1 MGFTRGETMAR
12 VLIQNVRK
20 TFGSTVAVDDVNL
33 VIEDQE
39 FCVIVGPSG
48 CGKTTL
54 LRMIAGLE
62 KPTAGHIH
70 LGDQLID
77 DVPPG
82 RRDIGMVFQNYA
94 LFAHMN
100 VYNNLCFG
108 LKIRKHPKEEI
119 HGLVSRIATMLKIE
133 HLLDRYPRQ
142 LSGGERQ
149 RVALG
154 RALIRNPRLFLMDEP
169 LSNLDALLR
178 IQMRSELLRLIRSVQ
193 GTVIYVTHDQTEALS
208 MGDKL
213 VLLRNGKVQQ
223 VGSPDEVYNRPV
235 NRFVATFLGSPT
247 MNFISEG
254 SVKQENGTIS
264 YENAGL
270 KLALPEAVRL
280 ALARRPDWE
289 EIRGDLLLGI
299 RPEAIYFSET
309 ADARPTDVQARVELV
324 QSLGAETIVSLSIGP
339 HWVQALTDPSFRLH
353 PSDQVPVYLDMRKVY
368 LFRESTGETILPVE
382 M

>member
-1 MGFTRGETMAR
+1 MAR
-12 VLIQNVRK
+12 ISINNIRK
-20 TFGSTVAVDDVNL
+20 AFGSTIAVDDVNL
-33 VIEDQE
+33 VVEDQE
-39 FCVIVGPSG
+39 FCIIVGPSG

-62 KPTAGHIH
+62 KPTSGHIYID
-70 LGDQLID
+70 DQPVD

-119 HGLVSRIATMLKIE
+119 PSLVHRIASMLKIE
-133 HLLDRYPRQ
+133 HLLDRYPRH

-178 IQMRSELLRLIRSVQ
+178 IQMRSELLRLIRSVK

-213 VLLRNGKVQQ
+213 VLLRDGKVQQ
-223 VGSPDEVYNRPV
+223 VGSPDEVYNRPL

-247 MNFISEG
+247 INFMSGG
-254 SVKQENGTIS
+254 SVRQEGETIF
-264 YENAGL
+264 YENTGV
-270 KLALPEAVRL
+270 KLVLPENLCR
-280 ALARRPDWE
+280 ALLQRPDWE
-289 EIRGDLLLGI
+289 DIKRDSLLGI
-299 RPEAIYFSET
+299 RPEAIYFS
-309 ADARPTDVQARVELV
+309 DAAAGSPIDTQAQVDLV

-339 HWVQALTDPSFRLH
+339 HWLQALTDPSFRLNL
-353 PSDQVPVYLDMRKVY
+353 SDRVPVYLDMKKVY
-368 LFRESTGETILPVE
+368 LFRESTGETILPAEV
-382 M
+382 